1 MPRCKPRYDVPVAVS
16 LKQVAQRAGV
26 SVRTVSNV
34 VSGFAHVAPDT
45 RERVQRILDELEY
58 RPNAAARHLRG
69 GRSGLIA
76 LAIPE
81 ITSPYFAELAGHLV
95 AQAEARSWMLLVQQT
110 DGDPERERRLAG
122 GVQGQTV
129 DGLILSPWAL
139 SPADLRRRPDSAPL
153 VLLGEQDAGGLLD
166 HVTVDSV
173 AAAHDITGHLIATG
187 RTRIAAIG
195 PQPHL
200 HNGTAA
206 RRLEGYRAALT
217 ETGLR
222 HDETLEIPVDR
233 LHRAD
238 GALAMR
244 RLLDGGRPFDA
255 VFCFTDQLA
264 LGALHEASQRGL
276 RIPGDVA
283 VAGFDDIED
292 GRYANPSLTTIAPD
306 KAAIARAAL
315 DLLAD
320 RLGRDA
326 YTGAARRTIIEHR
339 LVVRGSTQP
348 K

>member
-1 MPRCKPRYDVPVAVS
+1 MAVS
-16 LKQVAQRAGV
+16 LKQVAERAGV

-34 VSGFAHVAPDT
+34 VSGFAMVAPHT
-45 RERVQRILDELEY
+45 RERVQRVIDELDY

-76 LAIPE
+76 LVIPE
-81 ITSPYFAELAGHLV
+81 ITSPYFAELAGQLV

-110 DGDPERERRLAG
+110 DGDPERERLLAG
-122 GVQGQTV
+122 GPHGQTV
-129 DGLILSPWAL
+129 DGLVMSPWAL
-139 SPADLRRRPDSAPL
+139 SPADLRRNPDSAPL

-173 AAAHDITGHLIATG
+173 AAARDATRHLIASG
-187 RTRIAAIG
+187 RSRIAAVG
-195 PQPHL
+195 LQPHL

-206 RRLEGYRAALT
+206 RRLAGYRAALA
-217 ETGLR
+217 EAGLPR
-222 HDETLEIPVDR
+222 DESLEVPVQR

-238 GALAMR
+238 GARAMR
-244 RLLDGGRPFDA
+244 GLRDVDA
-255 VFCFTDQLA
+255 VFCFSDQLA
-264 LGALHEASQRGL
+264 LGVMHEALRRGL
-276 RIPGDVA
+276 RIPEDLA

-320 RLGRDA
+320 RLSRDP
-326 YTGAARRTIIEHR
+326 YTGPARRTIIEHR
-339 LVVRGSTQP
+339 LIERRSTSAA
-348 K
+348 